1 MKLKNTT
8 KEHVYDTINESII
21 QYKVINEVKRNDD
34 DIVLMK
40 AYLILQL
47 FS

>member
-8 KEHVYDTINESII
+8 KEHVNDTINESII